1 MRVSRAY
8 TLPLVAPAS
17 RLRVS
22 SDTLHAMPTKRTF
35 DLIIATGV
43 LLIPAF
49 GLLRLAAKRWRV
61 ESNGV
66 MEDVGDAVQLVIGK

>member
-1 MRVSRAY
+1 
-8 TLPLVAPAS
+8 
-17 RLRVS
+17 
-22 SDTLHAMPTKRTF
+22 MPTKRTF
-35 DLIIATGV
+35 DLIVATGV

-49 GLLRLAAKRWRV
+49 GLLRLAAKRWRA

>member
-1 MRVSRAY
+1 
-8 TLPLVAPAS
+8 
-17 RLRVS
+17 
-22 SDTLHAMPTKRTF
+22 MPTKRTF